1 MEELKNDN
9 KMPTLPVPPRI
20 VEDNKLNNQKLL
32 DVTKKFIITKGMRYF
47 GEAAMGLTN
56 QLNNPKYKSMG
67 VNVKSISAG
76 IEGEKATSKVLKEWI
91 KNKPNA
97 ILIDSIHLR
106 PDTPEEEFDEE
117 TGEINILGDTD
128 HLIIIANKII
138 LIDSKNW
145 KEKTTYTVSEN
156 QVLRNKKP
164 FKGNSPKMRQ
174 AKYLWKKFYQDYNI
188 DIECFV
194 CISNP
199 NTIIMRDREWW
210 SADYKFVNHKTLT
223 YFLDELY
230 NEEELG
236 NEKNN
241 YINIELIAKA
251 ITGLQK
257 PYVPILE
264 NHPDFFKMVKKG
276 L

>member
-9 KMPTLPVPPRI
+9 KMSTLPVPPRI

-257 PYVPILE
+257 PYVPMLE

>member
-32 DVTKKFIITKGMRYF
+32 DVTKKFIITQGRRYF

-241 YINIELIAKA
+241 YINIELVAKS

-257 PYVPILE
+257 PYVPMLE

>member
-32 DVTKKFIITKGMRYF
+32 DVTKKFIITQGRRYF

-257 PYVPILE
+257 PYVPMLE

>member
-32 DVTKKFIITKGMRYF
+32 DVTKKFIITQGRRYF

-76 IEGEKATSKVLKEWI
+76 IEGVKATSKVLKGWI

-156 QVLRNKKP
+156 QVLRNKNP

-257 PYVPILE
+257 PYVPMLE

>member
-20 VEDNKLNNQKLL
+20 IEDNKLNNQKLL

-56 QLNNPKYKSMG
+56 QLNNPKYKVMG

-156 QVLRNKKP
+156 QVLRNKKS

-257 PYVPILE
+257 PYVPMLE